1 MIVFFLVKNLNLDIR
16 KISILKHPYVT
27 FLSFLGVGSEERG
40 IFYFSHSGTVLKFLA
55 FLRLYEGE
63 ELTSAGYS
71 PGQDW
76 AWRTSRISPF
86 GANAAFLLQQCGP
99 GQFKVGLYVNEQ
111 LGWER
116 VILLISSQVS

>member
-1 MIVFFLVKNLNLDIR
+1 MFLFF
-16 KISILKHPYVT
+16 
-27 FLSFLGVGSEERG
+27 FLGVGSEERG

-111 LGWER
+111 LGWQR
-116 VILLISSQVS
+116 VISPQVS